1 MTLSAELRGLLPLR
15 PVGLLTRPVDVLTAR
30 RLTASLRVGG
40 VAYGDPTGA
49 RRTFSDLLV
58 FRLDGDGAV
67 PVVVKHPRSSR
78 AVTSL
83 TRECDAV
90 RCLTGDERLGAWR
103 RLLPV
108 VDQCRL
114 EGPLPLVVERALPG
128 VEGDRLLRYCPPL
141 ARRVAVS
148 ALGTIGEVHRATGRT
163 EDVTARV
170 GDWVDPQLAALT
182 AEVGWC
188 RRGRGADGMRV
199 LRHRLVRALEG
210 RRLLV
215 AWTHGDFHPGNVL
228 LTGPQ
233 GTLCGVIDW
242 AGALPDGPAALDCH
256 TFVLTLRHQRG
267 GRQLGRIVA
276 DAVRR
281 GSLLPAD
288 QRLLKEAGALA
299 SDAEGEI
306 AMTLLTWLWHV
317 AGNVTKSARYGRSRR
332 WIGENVVPVLVEVA
346 ADETSAR
353 GLRGRAVG
361 ASGR

>member
-1 MTLSAELRGLLPLR
+1 MTLSSELRALLPLR
-15 PVGLLTRPVDVLTAR
+15 PVNLLTRPADVLAAR
-30 RLTASLRVGG
+30 RLTASLRVDG
-40 VAYGDPTGA
+40 VAYGNPAGA

-58 FRLDGDGAV
+58 FRLDGDAV
-67 PVVVKHPRSSR
+67 PPVMVKHPRSSR

-90 RCLTGDERLGAWR
+90 RILAGDERIGAWR

-108 VDQCRL
+108 VEQCRL
-114 EGPLPLVVERALPG
+114 EGPLPFVVERALPG
-128 VEGDRLLRYCPPL
+128 VEGDTLLRHCPSL

-148 ALGTIGEVHRATGRT
+148 ALATIGELHRATGRT
-163 EDVTARV
+163 EDVTARMR
-170 GDWVDPQLAALT
+170 DWVDPRLAALA
-182 AEVGWC
+182 AEVDWC
-188 RRGRGADGMRV
+188 RRGRGADAMTV

-215 AWTHGDFHPGNVL
+215 AWTHGDYHPGNVL
-228 LTGPQ
+228 LTGSQ

-256 TFVLTLRHQRG
+256 TFVLTQRHQRG
-267 GRQLGRIVA
+267 GRQFGRIVA
-276 DAVRR
+276 DTVRR
-281 GSLLPAD
+281 GSLPPAD
-288 QRLLKEAGALA
+288 QRLLTEAGALV
-299 SDAEGEI
+299 SDAEGEM

-332 WIGENVVPVLVEVA
+332 WIGENVLPVLAEVA

-361 ASGR
+361 TWGR